1 MERIDRQVQLPDGRK
16 LGYSEFGDPNGF
28 PVINNHGGLLC
39 RLDIT
44 PADEPAK
51 ELGVRIISPD
61 RPGIGLSDPKV
72 GRTLLDW
79 ADDVKLLADQ
89 LELKQFGVIGWSM
102 GGQYALACAYQLP
115 DRVSAA
121 AVMAGAVP
129 LDSPNTFDELT
140 KLDQRFT
147 RLSQHAPKAAEAI
160 FFLMGELAEHA
171 PQTWNTIMSR
181 SIFPIDS
188 EAIHRQPL
196 PGVAGFA
203 APALLHAKGMVEE
216 YCEWVRPWGFSFEQ
230 IHCAV
235 MVWQGDADELV
246 PRQWAEEMARRI
258 PHARLHLIAGEG
270 HLLPYNHYKDILSE
284 LIQES
289 DKSQ

>member
-1 MERIDRQVQLPDGRK
+1 MERIDKQVQLHDGRK
-16 LGYSEFGDPNGF
+16 LGYSEFGDPFGF
-28 PVINNHGGLLC
+28 PVINNHGGLVS

-44 PADEPAK
+44 PADEIAK

-61 RPGIGLSDPKV
+61 RPGLGLSDPKV
-72 GRTLLDW
+72 GRTMLDW
-79 ADDVKLLADQ
+79 ADDVKQLADQ

-102 GGQYALACAYQLP
+102 GGQYALACSYQLA
-115 DRVSAA
+115 DRVAAA

-129 LDSPNTFDELT
+129 LDSPGSFEALN

-160 FFLMGELAEHA
+160 FVSMGELAEHS
-171 PQTWNTIMSR
+171 PQTWNTIMLR
-181 SIFPIDS
+181 STVPIDA
-188 EAIHRQPL
+188 EAIRRQPL

-216 YCEWVRPWGFSFEQ
+216 YRAWVKPWGFTFEQ
-230 IHCAV
+230 IHCPV
-235 MVWQGDADELV
+235 MVWQGDVDELV
-246 PRQWAEEMARRI
+246 PKQWAEEMARRL

-289 DKSQ
+289 GRSQ